1 MNIAFFGD
9 THGQVYHLLA
19 AVITWQ
25 KRSGTA
31 LDMVIQVGDFGA
43 EFLEKMT
50 QNIDVF
56 LRYPANNPAQFDFL
70 RVLYARNQL
79 ANHLGEIR
87 SKLRECSTIFEM
99 KGRKSTRMFGTGG
112 RSQPE
117 SAREAGCCTHL
128 L

>member
-9 THGQVYHLLA
+9 THGKAYHLLA

-31 LDMVIQVGDFGA
+31 LDMVIQVGDFGV
-43 EFLEKMT
+43 ERLEKMV

-70 RVLYARNQL
+70 RVLYAQNQL
-79 ANHLGEIR
+79 ADRLREIR
-87 SKLRECSTIFEM
+87 QQLQKPIYFLRGDHDEVEWLRTLSQNVQSATI
-99 KGRKSTRMFGTGG
+99 
-112 RSQPE
+112 
-117 SAREAGCCTHL
+117 
-128 L
+128 